1 MGWQSILFVALATP
15 LLLLTVAFVAYLNVG
30 GALEVV
36 REARRK
42 VQVLVVDDHA
52 VVREG
57 IRALLSVQRDMR
69 VVGEAENGREA
80 LEKVV
85 QLSPDVVIM
94 DLRMPMMD
102 GLEAARWMNA
112 ERKRA
117 RVLILS
123 QYDDAENV
131 AASSQVGAL
140 GFISKTH
147 AGPDLVKG
155 IRAVS
160 KGERFM
166 AVNAS
171 AS

>member
-1 MGWQSILFVALATP
+1 MGWESILFVALAAP
-15 LLLLTVAFVAYLNVG
+15 LVLVPLAFVWYLNAG
-30 GALEVV
+30 GALEVM

-42 VQVLVVDDHA
+42 VLVLVVDDHA

-69 VVGEAENGREA
+69 VVGEAQNGREA

-85 QLSPDVVIM
+85 QLSPDVVLM
-94 DLRMPMMD
+94 DLRMPVMD

-112 ERKRA
+112 ERKPA
-117 RVLILS
+117 RVLMLS

-140 GFISKTH
+140 GFVSKTH

-160 KGERFM
+160 KGEPFM

-171 AS
+171 A

>member
-1 MGWQSILFVALATP
+1 MGWESILFVALAAP
-15 LLLLTVAFVAYLNVG
+15 LVLVPLAFVWYLNAG
-30 GALEVV
+30 GALEAM

-42 VQVLVVDDHA
+42 VLVLVVDDHA

-69 VVGEAENGREA
+69 VVGEAQNGREA

-85 QLSPDVVIM
+85 QLSPDVVLM
-94 DLRMPMMD
+94 DLRMPVMD

-112 ERKRA
+112 ERKPA
-117 RVLILS
+117 RVLMLS

-140 GFISKTH
+140 GFVSKTH

-160 KGERFM
+160 KGEPFM

-171 AS
+171 A